1 MNSLKLILSNPAYF
15 APAWVFAS
23 LNIVTGTWV
32 LYLPHIKVKFG
43 LDDAQVG
50 IALFC
55 IALGILIAIP
65 FVPLINKKMGEGQ
78 STRLGIIL
86 FAIAFNLPFI
96 ASSYSILCAYLFL
109 VGLLTGFTD
118 VSMNALVATIENKN
132 KKSFMSAAH
141 GFFSLGGFIG
151 AGIGIILISLLDN
164 PSIHMAL
171 ISIIVVG
178 INLFISRHYQHVKD
192 IKFIE
197 KEEKR
202 NYRSIRPFIGL
213 SLVAFIIMISEGAVE
228 HWSNLF
234 LFDIVKVSE
243 SDAGLGF
250 IAFSFCMTLGRL
262 LGDGLSEKV
271 GTIPLI
277 SYGCLLG
284 AGACILIIS
293 AQYILA
299 IIGFGIFGLGLSVI
313 IPELYRLAGQTKGIP
328 ASVGISIVSGIG
340 FTGFMIGPVLL
351 GFISSLSSLVWS
363 FGLLSTAILL
373 AFVINTII
381 LKRMYH

>member
-1 MNSLKLILSNPAYF
+1 
-15 APAWVFAS
+15 
-23 LNIVTGTWV
+23 
-32 LYLPHIKVKFG
+32 
-43 LDDAQVG
+43 
-50 IALFC
+50 
-55 IALGILIAIP
+55 
-65 FVPLINKKMGEGQ
+65 
-78 STRLGIIL
+78 
-86 FAIAFNLPFI
+86 
-96 ASSYSILCAYLFL
+96 
-109 VGLLTGFTD
+109 
-118 VSMNALVATIENKN
+118 
-132 KKSFMSAAH
+132 
-141 GFFSLGGFIG
+141 
-151 AGIGIILISLLDN
+151 
-164 PSIHMAL
+164 
-171 ISIIVVG
+171 
-178 INLFISRHYQHVKD
+178 
-192 IKFIE
+192 
-197 KEEKR
+197 
-202 NYRSIRPFIGL
+202 
-213 SLVAFIIMISEGAVE
+213 
-228 HWSNLF
+228 
-234 LFDIVKVSE
+234 
-243 SDAGLGF
+243 
-250 IAFSFCMTLGRL
+250 MTLGRL